1 MPGLDSLVLSARV
14 EHLCSLKV
22 QGLLLGF
29 LEPQD
34 NILNPGLRWNPLGS
48 VVQTNAKF
56 HLCLADPETRGWT
69 LGMKTTH
76 YEP

>member
-1 MPGLDSLVLSARV
+1 MRYMSGLDSLVLSARV

-22 QGLLLGF
+22 QGLLGF
-29 LEPQD
+29 LEPFST
-34 NILNPGLRWNPLGS
+34 LGH
-48 VVQTNAKF
+48 VGIPWEALPQTNAKF
-56 HLCLADPETRGWT
+56 HLCLIDPETLGWT